1 MEGVAAL
8 EVVVDCAGVAALDVF
23 VDWAV
28 AKPVMAR
35 MRAVVY
41 CMIIFAGVCS

>member
-8 EVVVDCAGVAALDVF
+8 EAA

-35 MRAVVY
+35 TIAVVY
-41 CMIIFAGVCS
+41 CMSMSAGVCL

>member
-1 MEGVAAL
+1 M
-8 EVVVDCAGVAALDVF
+8 DGVAALDIV

-35 MRAVVY
+35 TRAVVY
-41 CMIIFAGVCS
+41 CMVDVCWVC